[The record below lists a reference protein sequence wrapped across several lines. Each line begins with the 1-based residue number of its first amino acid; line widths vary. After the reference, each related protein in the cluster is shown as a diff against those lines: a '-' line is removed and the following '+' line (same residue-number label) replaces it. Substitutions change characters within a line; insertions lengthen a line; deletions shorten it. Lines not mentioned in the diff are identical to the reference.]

1 MARDLEAA
9 ADSIDNRCTCTVF
22 PRLSYRGSVGA
33 YARYSVDPNVTFEV
47 CTSATIVVIVEVEPP
62 KASDQ
67 LREDQL
73 VRRFL
78 RLVDDRVAH
87 TVYLI
92 SAFGV
97 RCKTFTATWTGR
109 GCGYDLDP
117 KPFDRTYHGAAGW
130 NWRIDTEEGAM
141 ELRRMF

>member
-1 MARDLEAA
+1 M
-9 ADSIDNRCTCTVF
+9 
-22 PRLSYRGSVGA
+22 
-33 YARYSVDPNVTFEV
+33 DPNVTFEV